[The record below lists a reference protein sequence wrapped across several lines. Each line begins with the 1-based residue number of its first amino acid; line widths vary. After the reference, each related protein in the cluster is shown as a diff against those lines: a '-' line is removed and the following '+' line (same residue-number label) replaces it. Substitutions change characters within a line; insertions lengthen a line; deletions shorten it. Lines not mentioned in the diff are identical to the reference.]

1 MLRFR
6 GPLQQQA
13 FNQAVQTIV
22 NRHEAL
28 HIFMSG
34 DGETQVFAPV
44 MKAEIPLHDFTSYR
58 PDEQEQH
65 IRAWM
70 IKDSETPFAMTPGEP
85 LFRIHLLKISD
96 EEHLGV
102 FTFHHFIADGWSIS
116 VFIQELEHIYSALV
130 RHADYNLP
138 DPVPFRNYVVW
149 QQDQLKAGKKRP
161 LLFGRQC

>member
-13 FNQAVQTIV
+13 FNQAIQTIV

-44 MKAEIPLHDFTSYR
+44 VKAEIPLHDFTSYR

-85 LFRIHLLKISD
+85 LFRIHLLKISN

-130 RHADYNLP
+130 RHAAYNLP